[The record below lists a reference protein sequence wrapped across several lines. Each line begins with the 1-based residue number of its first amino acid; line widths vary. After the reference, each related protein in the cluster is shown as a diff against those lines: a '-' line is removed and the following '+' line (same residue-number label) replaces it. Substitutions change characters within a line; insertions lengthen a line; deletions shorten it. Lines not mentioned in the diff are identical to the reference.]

1 MRKIIVVLT
10 GMAFLLG
17 LTLSAGYAQYGPG
30 KQEKTRGDHPIPSQD
45 TIHLEKTTDKETKQ
59 MQKDINTLKTGPQA
73 PAAQGAPPAP
83 ESKGAVTAAPPAGAA
98 DTKAAAKDK
107 KKTKKSKK
115 SKKTKTN

>member
-1 MRKIIVVLT
+1 MRKFVTVLT
-10 GMAFLLG
+10 GTVFLLG
-17 LTLSAGYAQYGPG
+17 LTLSAGYGQYKDEKKKPG
-30 KQEKTRGDHPIPSQD
+30 GIPSQD

-83 ESKGAVTAAPPAGAA
+83 ESKGAVTAAPPAPAA